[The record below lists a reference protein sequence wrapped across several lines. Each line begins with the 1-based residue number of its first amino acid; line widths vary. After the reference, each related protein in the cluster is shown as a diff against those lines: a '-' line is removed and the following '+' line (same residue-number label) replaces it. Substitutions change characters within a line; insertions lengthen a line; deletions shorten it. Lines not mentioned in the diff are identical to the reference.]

1 VIDPRLATLG
11 ILAGGQAR
19 RLGGRDKARLLV
31 DGRPQLERVLAAFDP
46 PFHER
51 LLSYNR
57 DGDGLPPGLRVVA
70 DTRAGFPGPVAA
82 LEALAAT
89 CRTPWLLT
97 LPVDCRDV
105 PALLFEQ
112 LAAAPKADGATL
124 DDADGMQ
131 PLVGLWFVDSLL
143 PACTELLDAGD
154 GAARRLR
161 VRLRLRVVDIAP
173 RRLGNLNTLEDLQTR

>member
-1 VIDPRLATLG
+1 MIDARLATLG

-31 DGRPQLERVLAAFDP
+31 DGQPQLERLLAAFAQ

-57 DGDGLPPGLRVVA
+57 EADGLPPGLRVVA
-70 DTRAGFPGPVAA
+70 DARPGFAGPLAA

-105 PALLFEQ
+105 PVSLFAL

-124 DDADGMQ
+124 DDADGVQ
-131 PLVGLWFVDSLL
+131 PLVGLWFVESLL
-143 PACTELLDAGD
+143 PACTALLEAND

-161 VRLRLRVVDIAP
+161 ERLHLRVVDIAP
-173 RRLGNLNTLEDLQTR
+173 LRLGNLNTLEDLQTP

>member
-19 RLGGRDKARLLV
+19 RLGGRDKARLV
-31 DGRPQLERVLAAFDP
+31 VEGQPQLERLLAAFP
-46 PFHER
+46 QPFHER

-57 DGDGLPPGLRVVA
+57 DADGLPHGIRVVA
-70 DTRAGFPGPVAA
+70 DARPEFAGPVAA
-82 LEALAAT
+82 LESLAST

-105 PALLFEQ
+105 PAALFDLL
-112 LAAAPKADGATL
+112 ANTPKADGATL
-124 DDADGMQ
+124 DDADGVQ
-131 PLVGLWFVDSLL
+131 PLVGLWFVESLL
-143 PACTELLDAGD
+143 PACTALLDAGD

-161 VRLRLRVVDIAP
+161 ERLHLRIVDIAP
-173 RRLGNLNTLEDLQTR
+173 RRLGNLNTLEDLKSP